1 MERARRLAARVS
13 RVSSASVSSSLSS
26 ASEDASSDR
35 DEILL
40 AALSFLGAY
49 FPRRILLAVG
59 KGKVQGYGYQGLDTP
74 ARPIESLELKP
85 AVGSAL
91 ALLCERDEPFR
102 GPPHRAGLA
111 PLYHGLGVAP
121 PDELIAIPVRIANRT
136 AMLAVCTWSAV

>member
-1 MERARRLAARVS
+1 MRQYVTPEFRIAQALHLLHGAPLPAKVAAVLAMTAEPFRI
-13 RVSSASVSSSLSS
+13 SL
-26 ASEDASSDR
+26 APTPVADRWGGRNWTTAEVIALFEASSDR

-91 ALLCERDEPFR
+91 ALLCERD
-102 GPPHRAGLA
+102 L
-111 PLYHGLGVAP
+111 VACA
-121 PDELIAIPVRIANRT
+121 L
-136 AMLAVCTWSAV
+136 C